1 MGKELD
7 LYNFLE
13 PIGGLAGGVAVVVDA
28 TFSKGGWI
36 IVETNPWR
44 FVTGARSAP
53 LECLHSA
60 LMIVPMQ
67 GCHLAQNPEFLSA
80 TGVAACHQLAGSVSI
95 LPARRK
101 YTWTLI

>member
-1 MGKELD
+1 VLQCWSTH
-7 LYNFLE
+7 LQQ
-13 PIGGLAGGVAVVVDA
+13 
-28 TFSKGGWI
+28 GGWI

-44 FVTGARSAP
+44 FISAARSVP

-60 LMIVPMQ
+60 LMIVPMR

-80 TGVAACHQLAGSVSI
+80 TGFAACHQLAGTVGI

-101 YTWTLI
+101 YT